1 MERKK
6 FKNIKKRRISE
17 CFLSNHIITFKFD
30 SQIVGF
36 EKYYSFVVLFR
47 KIYWKGVES

>member
-6 FKNIKKRRISE
+6 FKNIKKRRIGE

-36 EKYYSFVVLFR
+36 EKYYSFCG
-47 KIYWKGVES
+47 ITP

>member
-1 MERKK
+1 MERRK
-6 FKNIKKRRISE
+6 FKNIKKRRIGE

-36 EKYYSFVVLFR
+36 EKYYLFCG
-47 KIYWKGVES
+47 ITL